1 MLWWLASGASV
12 RCFRS
17 TPCPSLKG
25 WGDNTQKKITMKKE
39 KPKSEVTSHLTNREG
54 QGVGLLSHYYEGK
67 IEAGCDEAGR
77 GCLAGSVYAAAV
89 ILPDGYQNE
98 LLNDSKQL
106 TEKRRYALRETIERD
121 AVAWAVG
128 IVTPEEIDK
137 INILNASILAMHRAL
152 DQLKVRPE
160 AIIVDGNRFKPYRP
174 VVNGSA
180 VNIPYT
186 TIVKGDGKYLSIAA
200 ASILAK
206 TYRDD
211 YMNQLAEE
219 YPQYDWRSNK
229 GYPTKKHRDAIKQY
243 GITPYHRKSYN
254 LLGDGQLSFDF

>member
-1 MLWWLASGASV
+1 MLA
-12 RCFRS
+12 
-17 TPCPSLKG
+17 
-25 WGDNTQKKITMKKE
+25 
-39 KPKSEVTSHLTNREG
+39 
-54 QGVGLLSHYYEGK
+54 SHYYEGK

-89 ILPDGYQNE
+89 ILPDDYQNE

-106 TEKRRYALRETIERD
+106 TEKRRYELREIIERD
-121 AVAWAVG
+121 AIAWAVG

-152 DQLKVRPE
+152 APLNVRPA
-160 AIIVDGNRFKPYRP
+160 AIIVDGNRFKPYQKLP
-174 VVNGSA
+174 H
-180 VNIPYT
+180 T

-211 YMNQLAEE
+211 YMNRLAEE
-219 YPQYDWRSNK
+219 YPQYDWLSNK
-229 GYPTKKHRDAIKQY
+229 GYPTKKHREAIKQF

-254 LLGDGQLSFDF
+254 LLGDGQLSLEFAP